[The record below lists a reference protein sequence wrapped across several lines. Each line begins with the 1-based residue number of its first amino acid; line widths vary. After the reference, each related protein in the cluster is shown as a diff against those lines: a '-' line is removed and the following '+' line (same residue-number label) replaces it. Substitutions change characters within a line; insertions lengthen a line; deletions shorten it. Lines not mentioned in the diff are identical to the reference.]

1 MSLIPIPNDSVRAAF
16 SSRVVPPPQG
26 GPAFGPRPELVVP
39 DEAAE
44 DLAASSRKL
53 HSDPRKRKAWE
64 RFLIYSEAYA
74 PLVVQRIFDEY
85 SDPETKRQL
94 ERFVDLSVNLAL
106 DVTLGTCVVWKH
118 PAQRTIRD
126 ASDDALE
133 AFQELVKECRFGSVS
148 KALNRQAWYL
158 GPTTAV
164 PVMRGG
170 KMTHDVLLPHF
181 YDTIQNPEDPWGNPL
196 AAGWDVQLPS
206 GHLWAMAPDK
216 RPEAGAVVLDAES
229 YRYYSISDKTKIVA
243 TVPHG
248 IGEFPGSTLR
258 FDHTHATSWWGCDR
272 HERLTHATIAVSV
285 IQSALGFVRK
295 SQNKWLLAITG
306 NLSGVPA
313 GQKLDPETPISGNAE
328 SPQLINFQTLNF
340 DTDPKNFISH
350 AVWIMNTVA
359 RSYGADLASGTT
371 VDSGG
376 SAIGADVKFSY
387 EAQTE
392 LRNEQ
397 IPFARDFERDLWA
410 KTIAVAKANRWRLAD
425 KLPDPEEFRDA
436 FEVIYPPL
444 SRTFASPQ
452 DEIAYRTYELQH
464 GIRTYG
470 DLLMNDMPDA
480 TPDQRHQQV
489 LDNIKKQ
496 GEVVEE
502 LTKRDQSRA
511 GMPGD
516 PKLETPAQQ
525 FGAQGPKVRDG
536 KAPPPEE
543 KDEEK
548 VTDE

>member
-1 MSLIPIPNDSVRAAF
+1 MSLLPILNDSVRAAF
-16 SSRVVPPPQG
+16 GPGVVPLPDG

-39 DEAAE
+39 DAAAE
-44 DLAASSRKL
+44 DLAQQSRKL
-53 HSDPRKRKAWE
+53 NSDPRKRKAHE

-74 PLVVQRIFDEY
+74 PLVVQRIFEEY
-85 SDPETKRQL
+85 QDAETKRQL

-118 PAQRTIRD
+118 PAQRQLKD
-126 ASDDALE
+126 AGEEANK
-133 AFQELVKECRFGSVS
+133 AFQELVKECRFASLS
-148 KALNRQAWYL
+148 KSLNRQAWYL
-158 GPTTAV
+158 GPTTAI

-181 YDTIQNPEDPWGNPL
+181 YDTIQDPQDPWGNPL

-206 GHLWAMAPDK
+206 GPLWTIADDK
-216 RPEAGAVVLDAES
+216 RPEASAIVLDGET
-229 YRYYSISDKTKIVA
+229 YRYYSLGDKTKVVA

-248 IGEFPGSTLR
+248 LAEFPGTTLR

-306 NLSGVPA
+306 NLSGMPA
-313 GQKLDPETPISGNAE
+313 GQKIDPETPLTGNAD
-328 SPQLINFQTLNF
+328 SPQQINFQTLNF

-359 RSYGADLASGTT
+359 RSYGADLVSGGT
-371 VDSGG
+371 VDAGG
-376 SAIGADVKFSY
+376 SAIGSDVKFSY

-410 KTIAVAKANRWRLAD
+410 KTIAVAKLNSWRLAE
-425 KLPDPEEFRDA
+425 KLPQPDEVRES
-436 FEVIYPPL
+436 FEVVYPPL
-444 SRTFASPQ
+444 SRTFATPS

-480 TPDQRHQQV
+480 TPEERHEQV
-489 LDNIKKQ
+489 LANLEKQ
-496 GEVVEE
+496 GEVVNE

-516 PKLETPAQQ
+516 PTLETPAQQ

-536 KAPPPEE
+536 EMPPAKEDKE
-543 KDEEK
+543 KTDDE
-548 VTDE
+548 